1 MAELLLVNPHRRRR
15 RNPKRARR
23 KHHAK
28 APALIVARRI
38 NPRRRSVRGRARLVR
53 RRAKRAHRA
62 GIAGIKATFVPNL
75 KAGAIGAAGA
85 LGLDVLMGALTSKFT
100 LPPTLQSGWGK
111 YALKIAGA
119 VGVGVL
125 GSYVLRGRGAA
136 LSQGALTVV
145 LHDIAREQLTA
156 AFPSLPMGEYLTFAP
171 VVGYDYQTALPGSTG
186 MGEYLSEYVT
196 GNGSGVAY
204 DGDYYG
210 GS

>member
-1 MAELLLVNPHRRRR
+1 MAELLLVNPHRRRKA
-15 RNPKRARR
+15 KRARR
-23 KHHAK
+23 KRRAK
-28 APALIVARRI
+28 SPAHALIVARKS

-62 GIAGIKATFVPNL
+62 GIAGIKASFVPNL

-85 LGLDVLMGALTSKFT
+85 LGLDVLMGALTSKLS

-145 LHDIAREQLTA
+145 LHDIAREQLTQ
-156 AFPSLPMGEYLTFAP
+156 AFPSLPLGEYLTFAP
-171 VVGYDYQTALPGSTG
+171 VVGYDYQPALPASTG